1 MSFTTGEGVWVD
13 LRLRVQPDALW
24 HFRERPLCE
33 GQSISEHPDAQGHS
47 LVIARLPMNELLVPF
62 LMGLGGGV
70 EVLGPP
76 ELRAEIAGRL
86 REAVAW
92 YGDMTA

>member
-1 MSFTTGEGVWVD
+1 
-13 LRLRVQPDALW
+13 
-24 HFRERPLCE
+24 
-33 GQSISEHPDAQGHS
+33 
-47 LVIARLPMNELLVPF
+47 MNELLVPF

-70 EVLGPP
+70 EVLGPL

-86 REAVAW
+86 REAVAR

>member
-1 MSFTTGEGVWVD
+1 MHID
-13 LRLRVQPDALW
+13 KA
-24 HFRERPLCE
+24 
-33 GQSISEHPDAQGHS
+33 HS
-47 LVIARLPMNELLVPF
+47 AGRGFEL
-62 LMGLGGGV
+62 GLGGGV